1 MANANRK
8 GRTMSDQTLQHML
21 STGEW
26 IDIAPDY
33 VDCYIQRCV
42 DHGRLDSREAVLA
55 ALEAGREV
63 RNDPADWYSYCRF
76 KPKPV
81 VAPSRPCPAPIMCD
95 CGHAVSAAVV
105 MQASMGTTCPDCY
118 DRMSD

>member
-63 RNDPADWYSYCRF
+63 RNDPAAGKNCRDS
-76 KPKPV
+76 V
-81 VAPSRPCPAPIMCD
+81 
-95 CGHAVSAAVV
+95 
-105 MQASMGTTCPDCY
+105 DCY
-118 DRMSD
+118 HLHRTSLSLLV